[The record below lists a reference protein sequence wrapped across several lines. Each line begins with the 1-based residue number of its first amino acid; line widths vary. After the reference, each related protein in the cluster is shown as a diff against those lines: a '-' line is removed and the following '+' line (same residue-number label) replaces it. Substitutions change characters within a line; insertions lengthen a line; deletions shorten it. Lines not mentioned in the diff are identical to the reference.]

1 MLKLND
7 RAAKVNE
14 LEKISCEFFAE
25 MTFKFVAERLMSE
38 NINVVSVEVSEH
50 GSNAASYYEE

>member
-1 MLKLND
+1 M
-7 RAAKVNE
+7 AAKVNE

-25 MTFKFVAERLMSE
+25 MTYKFVAEHLMSE